1 MTRVEQ
7 WRWPS
12 LMSPRKSSLRMTVRR
27 VPVAHVPLSSAEPAD
42 DEAARPGDVDQRLD
56 FQDTLPLVFH
66 LGSDAQA
73 TEA

>member
-1 MTRVEQ
+1 
-7 WRWPS
+7 
-12 LMSPRKSSLRMTVRR
+12 MTVRR